1 MMGLTRY
8 AKILSLSVF
17 LIIALLVVQPVL
29 ADIPKT
35 VPSTTDTM
43 SIAYRGSGGFFI
55 GNTIIFDGNNSVGNV
70 TVLRLTGSGLPA
82 EGVPLY
88 DLNGAPGSGN
98 SVEVNADGTWR
109 FIWYTSNIKGI
120 EKLQTLR
127 YTVTAMDLARPEN
140 VAATS
145 VYLRKPEFSVIAQ
158 PDTVKS
164 GEYVQLVG
172 NAENGISTVKIDVTD
187 LSGNILSTYE
197 SAVSASGYFN
207 NGFHANLPLGQYYIV
222 ITNPVTKK
230 TSRTVLTIT
239 KPEPTAAPTVLVTQ
253 VPMITVTIPVTSSV
267 SPAATISNSP
277 SENPGTLAVTS
288 TPTGATVYVDAQ
300 YVGVTPVTLTTITPG
315 IHQIEVRSPDYQT
328 SSFSTEIKAGETAS
342 ISPVLQKNAAAWPT
356 TALVIIG
363 GLVVICLIV
372 VAFLLLRKKTP

>member
-1 MMGLTRY
+1 MGMKRY

-17 LIIALLVVQPVL
+17 LIIALLIVQPVL
-29 ADIPKT
+29 AEIPKT
-35 VPSTTDTM
+35 ISSTTDTM

-88 DLNGAPGSGN
+88 DLNGEPGSGN
-98 SVEVNADGTWR
+98 SVDVNPDGTWR

-145 VYLRKPEFSVIAQ
+145 VYLRKPEFSIIAQ

-172 NAENGISTVKIDVTD
+172 NAENGISTVKIEVTD
-187 LSGNILSTYE
+187 LSGNIMGTYE

-207 NGFHANLPLGQYYIV
+207 NGFHANLPLGQYYIT

-230 TSRTVLTIT
+230 TSKTMLTII
-239 KPEPTAAPTVLVTQ
+239 KPELTTAPTIEVTQ
-253 VPMITVTIPVTSSV
+253 VPMITVTLPVTPV
-267 SPAATISNSP
+267 SPTAMV
-277 SENPGTLAVTS
+277 PGTPAGNAGTLSVTS
-288 TPTGATVYVDAQ
+288 TPSGAAVYVDTQ
-300 YVGVTPVTLTTITPG
+300 YVGVSPVTLTTLAPG
-315 IHQIEVRSPDYQT
+315 IHQVEVRSPDYQT
-328 SSFSTEIKAGETAS
+328 SSFSTEVKAGETAS
-342 ISPVLQKNAAAWPT
+342 ISPVLQKNAAAWPFYT
-356 TALVIIG
+356 LAIIG
-363 GLVVICLIV
+363 GLIVVCLIV
-372 VAFLLLRKKTP
+372 VAVLFMRKKTP